1 MSAPLSFMP
10 AASRGGRAGKGEVA
24 VEKGSRDCRSKAL
37 RLIEAGEVRFQDG
50 SEGMGASAKAV
61 LGGLRA

>member
-10 AASRGGRAGKGEVA
+10 AASRAGKGEVA

-37 RLIEAGEVRFQDG
+37 RLIEAG
-50 SEGMGASAKAV
+50 
-61 LGGLRA
+61 